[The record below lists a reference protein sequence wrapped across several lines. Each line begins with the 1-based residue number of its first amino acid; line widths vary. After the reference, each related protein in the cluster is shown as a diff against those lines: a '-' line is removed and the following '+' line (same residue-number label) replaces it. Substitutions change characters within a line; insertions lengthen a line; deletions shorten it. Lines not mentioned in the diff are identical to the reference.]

1 MKAPGNGERA
11 YHLRRLLG
19 LRWADI
25 AERLG
30 YRPFLSRELRGERM
44 CLTARKWAVRA
55 GEPWPLPRKKADA
68 ETTSTEAET

>member
-1 MKAPGNGERA
+1 MKRSPSIGKRA

-30 YRPFLSRELRGERM
+30 YRAELPREVRGEKIV
-44 CLTARKWAVRA
+44 LAARKYALRA
-55 GEPWPLPRKKADA
+55 GETWPLPRTAKETATDA
-68 ETTSTEAET
+68 